1 MVVTRLVLSLLDF
14 LLVILAG
21 LGDKDSVVL
30 AYNYAA
36 AASSAC
42 RSDLRAHGMIT
53 LYITMICCARV
64 VTQLRALTKSVMLRR
79 FRFLRRCALHGGV
92 EY

>member
-36 AASSAC
+36 ASSAC

-53 LYITMICCARV
+53 LYTTMICCARV